1 VSNQVAMD
9 GLDFHTEIV
18 GDQKDFVSKDRAE
31 FCKKLCEG
39 VKLKVMN
46 EPVVTIET
54 DWIPEPAGHSHHRS
68 AGSVRKQSPIE
79 VTGLKHFIQRYTEAR
94 IQQLKLAVNCHQ
106 LGVPLPKAISDTR
119 TKVAILDSG
128 VNGTRFPLQSH
139 ERHGRSFVWRSN
151 EKRHQSEA
159 SWWLA
164 VDPHGSQ
171 MANIISQL
179 DPSCVFYFFQ
189 IADDMN
195 YIELPTV
202 VKVW

>member
-1 VSNQVAMD
+1 
-9 GLDFHTEIV
+9 
-18 GDQKDFVSKDRAE
+18 
-31 FCKKLCEG
+31 
-39 VKLKVMN
+39 
-46 EPVVTIET
+46 VVTIET
-54 DWIPEPAGHSHHRS
+54 DWISEPAGHSHHGSKGS
-68 AGSVRKQSPIE
+68 AKKQSPIE
-79 VTGLKHFIQRYTEAR
+79 VTGLTHFIQHYTEAR
-94 IQQLKLAVNCHQ
+94 IPQLNLSN
-106 LGVPLPKAISDTR
+106 TR

-128 VNGTRFPLQSH
+128 VNETQFPLQSH
-139 ERHGRSFVWRSN
+139 ERQGRSFVWRDN
-151 EKRHQSEA
+151 GNGHQSEA

-189 IADDMN
+189 IADNMN

>member
-1 VSNQVAMD
+1 M
-9 GLDFHTEIV
+9 T
-18 GDQKDFVSKDRAE
+18 K
-31 FCKKLCEG
+31 
-39 VKLKVMN
+39 
-46 EPVVTIET
+46 PVVTIET

-68 AGSVRKQSPIE
+68 AGSARKQSPIE
-79 VTGLKHFIQRYTEAR
+79 VTGLKHFIQHYSEA
-94 IQQLKLAVNCHQ
+94 QLTCKQLSLAV
-106 LGVPLPKAISDTR
+106 K

-139 ERHGRSFVWRSN
+139 ERQGRSFVWRDN
-151 EKRHQSEA
+151 GKGHQSEA

-171 MANIISQL
+171 MANIISQI

-189 IADDMN
+189 IADNMN

-202 VKVW
+202 VKVCQTCAFRPTPCKRGNASCTGNRSLFAILFY